1 MNAVPRPDQDS
12 LPFARL
18 GPSSAPPRVLELLDG
33 IWRTAWPL
41 IDAALQRGLDE
52 LQSDLFGHAERAP
65 NVNEQNHCFDA
76 LRELRQKQADFIA
89 RSCDGMQRSL
99 LHLIDPGV
107 ARDQLNPA
115 EDGGWRRSEL
125 SLVDPER
132 FEEILVLTQIGT
144 RAEMRA
150 AEELHALAYRLAAI
164 SGGAPA
170 ESEALALGPQAL
182 CSALHAASLCF
193 EIPPAHRTAL
203 YRRIDK
209 QLFAQGAGLYEAINR
224 QLAGAGVLAHLRLA
238 PRRGPARPRASA
250 PADAQAPGA
259 ETAAAAAT
267 APPAAAPVAAPAA
280 RPAPAVATPAPA
292 APAGAA
298 RTSAPAAA
306 APATLGQDAPSASTS
321 PAPEPAPPP
330 LPPVARSEGPA
341 MQAFRRLLGASA
353 ASEAAAAAAAE
364 DPAPEATAPVNP
376 VLERV
381 DFDSLR
387 RLMSARRPAEHAAT
401 EAVRTQASP
410 ADLDAV
416 LSQLASRP
424 APVTQRDGRLVHRSV
439 ADVKR
444 DLLAHLRSRGDSS
457 PARLR
462 QEDSDAIDLV
472 GYLFDALRADQ
483 RPTSPTHGLLT
494 QMQVPLLK
502 VALRDKAFF
511 SERAHPARRL
521 LEALLQTSE
530 TWIEDDTQD
539 RALLDKLGWL
549 AERVAHDYDGDAT
562 VFARLNEDLDKHV
575 GGLRRKAEVAERHQ
589 VEAAKG
595 RERLQMAR
603 AAAAENVQ
611 QRLATSAPPAAVRTL
626 LESAWTDVL
635 SLSFLRLGYEHPRTR
650 DRLEFIERLIDLF
663 GYGRPLAERRFEL
676 QKLHDEFEDGL
687 ASIGYHDN
695 AIERAWRDIARLVDD
710 PQDEA
715 AAAAAATVRELV
727 EHRPRLGG
735 ERREATPAGDPAL
748 DADAPRPPPALPI
761 GPRELEMIERIRHL
775 PFGTWFEF
783 TLNQQGD
790 RARRKLCWFS
800 TVTGRCLFVNARGQK
815 AQERTLEE
823 LARDLV
829 RGNAK
834 VVDDTRESLIDRA
847 WKGIV
852 SMLRGAGLT
861 PREAT

>member
-1 MNAVPRPDQDS
+1 MNAVPRPEQETLS
-12 LPFARL
+12 FARL
-18 GPSSAPPRVLELLDG
+18 GQSTAPPRVRELLDG
-33 IWRTAWPL
+33 TWRAAWPL
-41 IDAALQRGLDE
+41 IGAALQRGLDE

-65 NVNEQNHCFDA
+65 NVNAQNHCFDA
-76 LRELRQKQADFIA
+76 LREVRQKQAEFIE

-99 LHLIDPGV
+99 LHLIDKSV
-107 ARDQLNPA
+107 ALDQLNPG
-115 EDGGWRRSEL
+115 ESNDGRRSEL
-125 SLVDPER
+125 SLVDPVR

-150 AEELHALAYRLAAI
+150 AEELHALAYRQAVIA
-164 SGGAPA
+164 GGAPA
-170 ESEALALGPQAL
+170 ESETLALGPQSL
-182 CSALHAASLCF
+182 CGALHVASHCF
-193 EIPPAHRTAL
+193 DISTAHRTAL

-209 QLFAQGAGLYEAINR
+209 QLFAQGVGLYEALNR
-224 QLAGAGVLAHLRLA
+224 QLANAGVLPHLRLV
-238 PRRGPARPRASA
+238 PRRGTPRR
-250 PADAQAPGA
+250 
-259 ETAAAAAT
+259 TAAPEAS
-267 APPAAAPVAAPAA
+267 P
-280 RPAPAVATPAPA
+280 
-292 APAGAA
+292 G
-298 RTSAPAAA
+298 AAA
-306 APATLGQDAPSASTS
+306 APAAVEVPPAQPIAPAGPVASGGAPASVPQPAQPAHPTAQPAS
-321 PAPEPAPPP
+321 VAAAPALAPAPARPA
-330 LPPVARSEGPA
+330 LRGEGPA
-341 MQAFRRLLGASA
+341 MQAFRRLVGAA
-353 ASEAAAAAAAE
+353 
-364 DPAPEATAPVNP
+364 APEAPATAAGEEQPSAPEIAPAHP

-387 RLMSARRPAEHAAT
+387 RLMAARRPAQDLAIEGAHT
-401 EAVRTQASP
+401 PST

-416 LSQLASRP
+416 LSQLAARP
-424 APVTQRDGRLVHRSV
+424 APATQRDGRLVHRSV

-444 DLLAHLRSRGDSS
+444 DLLAHLRGRGDNA

-472 GYLFDALRADQ
+472 GHLFDALRADQ

-530 TWIEDDTQD
+530 TWIGDDSQD
-539 RALLDKLGWL
+539 RALLEKLGWL
-549 AERVAHDYDGDAT
+549 TERVAHDYDGDAT

-611 QRLATSAPPAAVRTL
+611 QRLATATPPEAVRTL
-626 LESAWTDVL
+626 LESAWVDVL
-635 SLSFLRLGYEHPRTR
+635 ALSFLRLGYEHPRTR

-663 GYGRPLAERRFEL
+663 GFGRPLAERRFEL
-676 QKLHDEFEDGL
+676 QKLHEEFEEGL

-710 PQDEA
+710 PEEA
-715 AAAAAATVRELV
+715 AAEAAVATVRELV
-727 EHRPRLGG
+727 EQRPRLGG
-735 ERREATPAGDPAL
+735 DRREASPAGDAAGDAAARPA
-748 DADAPRPPPALPI
+748 PPLPV

-790 RARRKLCWFS
+790 TARRKLCWFS
-800 TVTGRCLFVNARGQK
+800 TVTGRCLFVNVRGQK
-815 AQERTLEE
+815 AQERSLEE

-834 VVDDTRESLIDRA
+834 VVEEAKEGLIDRA

-852 SMLRGAGLT
+852 SMLRGVGLT

>member
-1 MNAVPRPDQDS
+1 MNAVPRPEQETLS
-12 LPFARL
+12 FAQL
-18 GPSSAPPRVLELLDG
+18 GQSTAPPRVRELLDG
-33 IWRTAWPL
+33 TWRAAWPL
-41 IDAALQRGLDE
+41 IGAALQRGLDE

-65 NVNEQNHCFDA
+65 NVNAQNHCFDA
-76 LRELRQKQADFIA
+76 LREVRQKQAEFIE

-99 LHLIDPGV
+99 LHLIDKSV
-107 ARDQLNPA
+107 ALDQLNPG
-115 EDGGWRRSEL
+115 ESNDGRRSEL
-125 SLVDPER
+125 SLVDPVR

-150 AEELHALAYRLAAI
+150 AEELHALAYRQAVIA
-164 SGGAPA
+164 GGAPA
-170 ESEALALGPQAL
+170 ESETLALGPQSL
-182 CSALHAASLCF
+182 CGALHVASHCF
-193 EIPPAHRTAL
+193 DISTAHRTAL

-209 QLFAQGAGLYEAINR
+209 QLFAQGVGLYEALNR
-224 QLAGAGVLAHLRLA
+224 QLANAGVLPHLRLV
-238 PRRGPARPRASA
+238 PRRGTPRR
-250 PADAQAPGA
+250 
-259 ETAAAAAT
+259 TAAPEAS
-267 APPAAAPVAAPAA
+267 P
-280 RPAPAVATPAPA
+280 
-292 APAGAA
+292 G
-298 RTSAPAAA
+298 AAA
-306 APATLGQDAPSASTS
+306 APAAVEVPPAQPIAPAGPVASGGAPASVPQPAQPAHPTAQPAS
-321 PAPEPAPPP
+321 VAAAPALAPAPARPA
-330 LPPVARSEGPA
+330 LRGEGPA
-341 MQAFRRLLGASA
+341 MQAFRRLVGAA
-353 ASEAAAAAAAE
+353 
-364 DPAPEATAPVNP
+364 APEAPATAAGEEQPSAPEIAPAHP

-387 RLMSARRPAEHAAT
+387 RLMAARRPAQDLAIEGAHT
-401 EAVRTQASP
+401 PST

-416 LSQLASRP
+416 LSQLAARP
-424 APVTQRDGRLVHRSV
+424 APATQRDGRLVHRSV

-444 DLLAHLRSRGDSS
+444 DLLAHLRGRGDNA

-472 GYLFDALRADQ
+472 GHLFDALRADQ

-530 TWIEDDTQD
+530 TWIDDDSQD
-539 RALLDKLGWL
+539 RALLEKLGWL
-549 AERVAHDYDGDAT
+549 TERVAHDYDGDAT

-603 AAAAENVQ
+603 ATAAENVQ
-611 QRLATSAPPAAVRTL
+611 QRLATATPPEAVRTL
-626 LESAWTDVL
+626 LESAWVDVL
-635 SLSFLRLGYEHPRTR
+635 ALSFLRLGYEHPRTR

-663 GYGRPLAERRFEL
+663 GFGRPLAERRFEL
-676 QKLHDEFEDGL
+676 QKLHEEFEEGL

-710 PQDEA
+710 PEEA
-715 AAAAAATVRELV
+715 AAEAAVATVRELV
-727 EHRPRLGG
+727 EQRPRLGG
-735 ERREATPAGDPAL
+735 DRREASPAGDAAGDAAARPA
-748 DADAPRPPPALPI
+748 PPLPV

-790 RARRKLCWFS
+790 TARRKLCWFS
-800 TVTGRCLFVNARGQK
+800 TVTGRCLFVNVRGQK
-815 AQERTLEE
+815 AQERSLEE

-834 VVDDTRESLIDRA
+834 VVEEAKEGLIDRA

-852 SMLRGAGLT
+852 SMLRGVGLT

>member
-1 MNAVPRPDQDS
+1 MNAVPRPEQETLS
-12 LPFARL
+12 FARL
-18 GPSSAPPRVLELLDG
+18 GQSTAPPRVRELLDG
-33 IWRTAWPL
+33 TWRAAWPL
-41 IDAALQRGLDE
+41 IGAALQRGLDE

-65 NVNEQNHCFDA
+65 NVNAQNHCFDA
-76 LRELRQKQADFIA
+76 LREVRQKQAEFIE

-99 LHLIDPGV
+99 LHLIDKSV
-107 ARDQLNPA
+107 ALDQLNPG
-115 EDGGWRRSEL
+115 ESNDGRRSEL
-125 SLVDPER
+125 SLVDPVR

-150 AEELHALAYRLAAI
+150 AEELHALAYRQAVIA
-164 SGGAPA
+164 GGAPA
-170 ESEALALGPQAL
+170 ESETLALGPQSL
-182 CSALHAASLCF
+182 CGALHVASHCF
-193 EIPPAHRTAL
+193 DISTAHRTAL

-209 QLFAQGAGLYEAINR
+209 QLFAQGVGLYEALNR
-224 QLAGAGVLAHLRLA
+224 QLANAGVLPHLRLV
-238 PRRGPARPRASA
+238 PRRGTPRR
-250 PADAQAPGA
+250 
-259 ETAAAAAT
+259 TAAPEAS
-267 APPAAAPVAAPAA
+267 P
-280 RPAPAVATPAPA
+280 
-292 APAGAA
+292 G
-298 RTSAPAAA
+298 AAA
-306 APATLGQDAPSASTS
+306 APATVEVPPAQPITPAGPVASGGAPASVPQPAQPAHPTAQPAS
-321 PAPEPAPPP
+321 VAAAPAPAPAP
-330 LPPVARSEGPA
+330 ARPALRGEGPA
-341 MQAFRRLLGASA
+341 MQAFRRLVGAA
-353 ASEAAAAAAAE
+353 
-364 DPAPEATAPVNP
+364 APEAPATAAGEEQPSAPEIAPAHP

-387 RLMSARRPAEHAAT
+387 RLMAARRPAQDLAT
-401 EAVRTQASP
+401 EGAHTPST

-416 LSQLASRP
+416 LSQLAARP
-424 APVTQRDGRLVHRSV
+424 APATQRDGRLVHRSV

-444 DLLAHLRSRGDSS
+444 DLLAHLRGRGDNA

-472 GYLFDALRADQ
+472 GHLFDALRADQ

-530 TWIEDDTQD
+530 TWIDDDSQD
-539 RALLDKLGWL
+539 RALLEKLGWL
-549 AERVAHDYDGDAT
+549 TERVAHDYDGDAT

-611 QRLATSAPPAAVRTL
+611 QRLATATPPEAVRTL
-626 LESAWTDVL
+626 LESAWVDVL
-635 SLSFLRLGYEHPRTR
+635 ALSFLRLGYEHPRTR

-663 GYGRPLAERRFEL
+663 GFGRPLAERRFEL
-676 QKLHDEFEDGL
+676 QKLHEEFEEGL

-710 PQDEA
+710 PEEA
-715 AAAAAATVRELV
+715 AAEAAVATVRELV
-727 EHRPRLGG
+727 EQRPRLGG
-735 ERREATPAGDPAL
+735 DRREASPAGDAAGDAAARPA
-748 DADAPRPPPALPI
+748 PPLPV

-790 RARRKLCWFS
+790 TARRKLCWFS
-800 TVTGRCLFVNARGQK
+800 TVTGRCLFVNVRGQK
-815 AQERTLEE
+815 AQERSLEE

-834 VVDDTRESLIDRA
+834 VVEEAKEGLIDRA

-852 SMLRGAGLT
+852 SMLRGVGLT

>member
-1 MNAVPRPDQDS
+1 MNAVPRPEQETLS
-12 LPFARL
+12 FARL
-18 GPSSAPPRVLELLDG
+18 GQSTAPPRVRELLDG
-33 IWRTAWPL
+33 TWRAAWPL
-41 IDAALQRGLDE
+41 IGAALQRGLDE

-65 NVNEQNHCFDA
+65 NVNAQNHCFDA
-76 LRELRQKQADFIA
+76 LREVRQKQAEFIE

-99 LHLIDPGV
+99 LHLIDKSV
-107 ARDQLNPA
+107 ALDQLNPG
-115 EDGGWRRSEL
+115 ESNDGRRSEL
-125 SLVDPER
+125 SLVDPVR

-150 AEELHALAYRLAAI
+150 AEELHALAYRQAVIA
-164 SGGAPA
+164 GGAPA
-170 ESEALALGPQAL
+170 ESETLALGPQSL
-182 CSALHAASLCF
+182 CGALHVASHCF
-193 EIPPAHRTAL
+193 DISTAHRTAL

-209 QLFAQGAGLYEAINR
+209 QLFAQGVGLYEALNR
-224 QLAGAGVLAHLRLA
+224 QLANAGVLPHLRLV
-238 PRRGPARPRASA
+238 PRRGTPRR
-250 PADAQAPGA
+250 
-259 ETAAAAAT
+259 TAAPEAS
-267 APPAAAPVAAPAA
+267 P
-280 RPAPAVATPAPA
+280 
-292 APAGAA
+292 G
-298 RTSAPAAA
+298 AAA
-306 APATLGQDAPSASTS
+306 APAAVEVPPAQPIAPAGPVASGGAPASVPQPAQPAHPTAQPAS
-321 PAPEPAPPP
+321 VAAAPALAPAPARPA
-330 LPPVARSEGPA
+330 LRGEGPA
-341 MQAFRRLLGASA
+341 MQAFRRLVGAA
-353 ASEAAAAAAAE
+353 
-364 DPAPEATAPVNP
+364 APEAPATAAGEEQPSAPEIAPAHP

-387 RLMSARRPAEHAAT
+387 RLMAARRPAQDLAIEGAHT
-401 EAVRTQASP
+401 PST

-416 LSQLASRP
+416 LSQLAARP
-424 APVTQRDGRLVHRSV
+424 APATQRDGRLVHRSV

-444 DLLAHLRSRGDSS
+444 DLLAHLRGRGDNA

-472 GYLFDALRADQ
+472 GHLFDALRADQ

-530 TWIEDDTQD
+530 TWIDDDSQD
-539 RALLDKLGWL
+539 RALLEKLGWL
-549 AERVAHDYDGDAT
+549 TERVAHDYDGDAT

-611 QRLATSAPPAAVRTL
+611 QRLATATPPEAVRTL
-626 LESAWTDVL
+626 LESAWVDVL
-635 SLSFLRLGYEHPRTR
+635 ALSFLRLGYEHPRTR

-663 GYGRPLAERRFEL
+663 GFGRPLAERRFEL
-676 QKLHDEFEDGL
+676 QKLHEEFEEGL

-710 PQDEA
+710 PEEA
-715 AAAAAATVRELV
+715 AAEAAVATVRELV
-727 EHRPRLGG
+727 EQRPRLGG
-735 ERREATPAGDPAL
+735 DRREASPAGDAAGDAAARPA
-748 DADAPRPPPALPI
+748 PPLPV

-790 RARRKLCWFS
+790 TARRKLCWFS
-800 TVTGRCLFVNARGQK
+800 TVTGRCLFVNVRGQK
-815 AQERTLEE
+815 AQERSLEE

-834 VVDDTRESLIDRA
+834 VVEEAKEGLIDRA

-852 SMLRGAGLT
+852 SMLRGVGLT

>member
-1 MNAVPRPDQDS
+1 MNAVARPDQES
-12 LPFARL
+12 LSFARL
-18 GPSSAPPRVLELLDG
+18 GQSTAAPRVLELLNG

-41 IDAALQRGLDE
+41 IGAALQRGLDE

-76 LRELRQKQADFIA
+76 LRELRQKQAEFIE

-99 LHLIDPGV
+99 LHLIDDKVALDELSPGESV
-107 ARDQLNPA
+107 
-115 EDGGWRRSEL
+115 GRRTEL
-125 SLVDPER
+125 SLVDPVR

-164 SGGAPA
+164 VGGAPA
-170 ESEALALGPQAL
+170 ESDALTFGPQAL
-182 CSALHAASLCF
+182 CGALHAASHCF
-193 EIPPAHRTAL
+193 DIPAAHRTAL

-209 QLFAQGAGLYEAINR
+209 LLFAQGSGLYEAINR
-224 QLAGAGVLAHLRLA
+224 QLASAGVLPYLRLV
-238 PRRGPARPRASA
+238 PRRSPARRASA
-250 PADAQAPGA
+250 SAPSPAAEASGA
-259 ETAAAAAT
+259 AAAAAAT
-267 APPAAAPVAAPAA
+267 APSAGVQAPAPTPANALPAGAPRAPVAPQPAAPAA
-280 RPAPAVATPAPA
+280 
-292 APAGAA
+292 
-298 RTSAPAAA
+298 TSEPPAA
-306 APATLGQDAPSASTS
+306 APATA
-321 PAPEPAPPP
+321 PAPLAP
-330 LPPVARSEGPA
+330 RNEGPA
-341 MQAFRRLLGASA
+341 MQAFRRLLGAAAATPEASA
-353 ASEAAAAAAAE
+353 HSASEEPLA
-364 DPAPEATAPVNP
+364 APEGAPAHP
-376 VLERV
+376 VVERV
-381 DFDSLR
+381 DFESLR
-387 RLMSARRPAEHAAT
+387 RLMAARRPAQESAGDGAR
-401 EAVRTQASP
+401 APAST

-416 LSQLASRP
+416 LSQLATRP
-424 APVTQRDGRLVHRSV
+424 APVSQRDGRLVHRSV

-444 DLLAHLRSRGDSS
+444 DLLAHLRGRGDST

-472 GYLFDALRADQ
+472 GHLFDALRADQ

-575 GGLRRKAEVAERHQ
+575 GGMRRKAEVAERHQ

-611 QRLATSAPPAAVRTL
+611 QRLSAATPPEAVRTL

-635 SLSFLRLGYEHPRTR
+635 ALSFLRLGYEHPRTR

-663 GYGRPLAERRFEL
+663 GFGRPLAERRFEL
-676 QKLHDEFEDGL
+676 QKLHEEFEDGL

-710 PQDEA
+710 PEEGAAEA
-715 AAAAAATVRELV
+715 AVATVRELV
-727 EHRPRLGG
+727 EQRPRLGG
-735 ERREATPAGDPAL
+735 ERREAAPAGDAVAEAAARPAH
-748 DADAPRPPPALPI
+748 PLPI

-829 RGNAK
+829 RGNAR
-834 VVDDTRESLIDRA
+834 VVDDTKESLIDRA

>member
-1 MNAVPRPDQDS
+1 MNAVPRPEQETLS
-12 LPFARL
+12 FARL
-18 GPSSAPPRVLELLDG
+18 GQSTAPPRVRELLDG
-33 IWRTAWPL
+33 TWRAAWPL
-41 IDAALQRGLDE
+41 IGAALQRGLDE

-65 NVNEQNHCFDA
+65 NVNAQNHCFDA
-76 LRELRQKQADFIA
+76 LREVRQKQAEFIE

-99 LHLIDPGV
+99 LHLIDKSV
-107 ARDQLNPA
+107 ALDQLNPG
-115 EDGGWRRSEL
+115 ESNDGRRSEL
-125 SLVDPER
+125 SLVDPVR

-150 AEELHALAYRLAAI
+150 AEELHALAYRQAVIA
-164 SGGAPA
+164 GGAPA
-170 ESEALALGPQAL
+170 ESETLALGPQSL
-182 CSALHAASLCF
+182 CGALHVASHCF
-193 EIPPAHRTAL
+193 DISTAHRTAL

-209 QLFAQGAGLYEAINR
+209 QLFAQGVGLYEALNR
-224 QLAGAGVLAHLRLA
+224 QLANAGVLPHLRLV
-238 PRRGPARPRASA
+238 PRRGTPRR
-250 PADAQAPGA
+250 
-259 ETAAAAAT
+259 TAAPEAS
-267 APPAAAPVAAPAA
+267 P
-280 RPAPAVATPAPA
+280 
-292 APAGAA
+292 G
-298 RTSAPAAA
+298 AAA
-306 APATLGQDAPSASTS
+306 APAAVEVPPAQPIAPAGPVASGGAPASVPQPAQPAHPTAQPAS
-321 PAPEPAPPP
+321 VAAAPAPAPAP
-330 LPPVARSEGPA
+330 ARPALRGEGPA
-341 MQAFRRLLGASA
+341 MQAFRRLVGAA
-353 ASEAAAAAAAE
+353 
-364 DPAPEATAPVNP
+364 APEAPATAAGEEQPSAPEIAPAHP

-387 RLMSARRPAEHAAT
+387 RLMAARRPAQDLAT
-401 EAVRTQASP
+401 EGAHTPST

-416 LSQLASRP
+416 LSQLAARP
-424 APVTQRDGRLVHRSV
+424 APATQRDGRLVHRSV

-444 DLLAHLRSRGDSS
+444 DLLAHLRGRGDNA

-472 GYLFDALRADQ
+472 GHLFDALRADQ

-530 TWIEDDTQD
+530 TWIDDDSQD
-539 RALLDKLGWL
+539 RALLEKLGWL
-549 AERVAHDYDGDAT
+549 TERVAHDYDGDAT

-611 QRLATSAPPAAVRTL
+611 QRLATATPPEAVRTL
-626 LESAWTDVL
+626 LESAWVDVL
-635 SLSFLRLGYEHPRTR
+635 ALSFLRLGYEHPRTR

-663 GYGRPLAERRFEL
+663 GFGRPLAERRFEL
-676 QKLHDEFEDGL
+676 QKLHEEFEEGL

-710 PQDEA
+710 PEEA
-715 AAAAAATVRELV
+715 AAEAAVATVRELV
-727 EHRPRLGG
+727 EQRPRLGG
-735 ERREATPAGDPAL
+735 DRREASPAGDAAGDAAARPA
-748 DADAPRPPPALPI
+748 PPLPV

-790 RARRKLCWFS
+790 TARRKLCWFS
-800 TVTGRCLFVNARGQK
+800 TVTGRCLFVNVRGQK
-815 AQERTLEE
+815 AQERSLEE

-834 VVDDTRESLIDRA
+834 VVEEAKEGLIDRA

-852 SMLRGAGLT
+852 SMLRGVGLT

>member
-1 MNAVPRPDQDS
+1 MNAVPRPEQES

-18 GPSSAPPRVLELLDG
+18 GHSAASPRVLELLDG
-33 IWRTAWPL
+33 MWRAAWPV
-41 IDAALQRGLDE
+41 IGAALQRGLEE
-52 LQSDLFGHAERAP
+52 LQTDLFGHAERAP
-65 NVNEQNHCFDA
+65 NVNEQNHSFDA
-76 LRELRQKQADFIA
+76 LRELRQKQADFIQ
-89 RSCDGMQRSL
+89 RSCDGMQRSV
-99 LHLIDPGV
+99 LHLIDDSI
-107 ARDQLNPA
+107 ALDQLNPGEGSA
-115 EDGGWRRSEL
+115 GRRSEL
-125 SLVDPER
+125 SLVDPVR

-150 AEELHALAYRLAAI
+150 AEELHALAYRQAALV
-164 SGGAPA
+164 GAAPA

-182 CSALHAASLCF
+182 CGALHAASLCF
-193 EIPPAHRTAL
+193 DLRPAHRSAL

-209 QLFAQGAGLYEAINR
+209 HLFAQGNGLYEAANR
-224 QLAGAGVLAHLRLA
+224 QLAEAGVLPHLRLV
-238 PRRGPARPRASA
+238 PRRGPARRASA
-250 PADAQAPGA
+250 PAPTPVAEPATEAPLAPAAPAAPSSATDGA
-259 ETAAAAAT
+259 SGSAPRAAAP
-267 APPAAAPVAAPAA
+267 APPAAPAVASELPPDSPAPAAA
-280 RPAPAVATPAPA
+280 RPAP
-292 APAGAA
+292 
-298 RTSAPAAA
+298 
-306 APATLGQDAPSASTS
+306 
-321 PAPEPAPPP
+321 
-330 LPPVARSEGPA
+330 RSEGPA
-341 MQAFRRLLGASA
+341 MQAFRRLVG
-353 ASEAAAAAAAE
+353 AAAAAPEVSAPAGGD
-364 DPAPEATAPVNP
+364 DPAAGADSTPAHP

-387 RLMSARRPAEHAAT
+387 RLMAARRPAPEAASEGT
-401 EAVRTQASP
+401 RTPAST

-416 LSQLASRP
+416 LSQLATRP

-444 DLLAHLRSRGDSS
+444 DLLAHLRGRGDST

-483 RPTSPTHGLLT
+483 RPTSPSHGLLT

-502 VALRDKAFF
+502 VALRDKDFF

-530 TWIEDDTQD
+530 TWIDDDTQD

-611 QRLATSAPPAAVRTL
+611 QRLAAATPPEAVRTL

-635 SLSFLRLGYEHPRTR
+635 ALSFLRLGYEHPRTR

-663 GYGRPLAERRFEL
+663 GFGRPLAERRFEL
-676 QKLHDEFEDGL
+676 QKLHEEFEEGL
-687 ASIGYHDN
+687 ASIGYHDH
-695 AIERAWRDIARLVDD
+695 AIERAWRDISRLVDD
-710 PQDEA
+710 PKEEA
-715 AAAAAATVRELV
+715 AEAAVATVRELV
-727 EHRPRLGG
+727 EQRPRLGG
-735 ERREATPAGDPAL
+735 ERRESAVAADPAGDAPSRPAQ
-748 DADAPRPPPALPI
+748 ALPI
-761 GPRELEMIERIRHL
+761 GPRELEMVERIRHL

-800 TVTGRCLFVNARGQK
+800 TVTGRCLFVNVRGQK

-829 RGNAK
+829 RGNAR
-834 VVDDTRESLIDRA
+834 VVDDTKESLIDRA

-852 SMLRGAGLT
+852 SMFRGGPT
-861 PREAT
+861 PKEAT